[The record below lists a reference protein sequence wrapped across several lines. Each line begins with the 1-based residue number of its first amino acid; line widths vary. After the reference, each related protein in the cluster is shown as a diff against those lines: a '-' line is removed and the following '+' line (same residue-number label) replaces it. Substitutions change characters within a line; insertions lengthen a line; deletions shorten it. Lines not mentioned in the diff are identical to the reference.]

1 MNRCFQFP
9 DGFLVSIY
17 HQISN
22 YHKIL
27 PSDKVVPSLNVKIQ
41 HIFSFISTQTPLTED
56 FISVLQNHLHLHFYS
71 ARVWSKQLR
80 IVILLVTATGP
91 RLLTCV
97 CVLLDVCCRDE
108 PQSRLSKMG
117 AMPTPFQSAPDDFPP
132 PPPEVEE
139 EPELKDAPGITWR
152 SECSRFEIKS
162 LDLWKSQEKSEILR
176 IILLTA
182 PVALP
187 APKISVPPKMKA
199 LPKVPLKP
207 SAEDLELYGWV
218 RVSGAL
224 ICLQ

>member
-41 HIFSFISTQTPLTED
+41 HIFSFISSQTPLTED

-97 CVLLDVCCRDE
+97 CVSCWMCAAGTSLRAGCLKWVRCRHHSKLLQMIFHLHPRRWRRSLNSRTLQVSRDV
-108 PQSRLSKMG
+108 
-117 AMPTPFQSAPDDFPP
+117 QSALGLRLRVWTC
-132 PPPEVEE
+132 E
-139 EPELKDAPGITWR
+139 
-152 SECSRFEIKS
+152 S
-162 LDLWKSQEKSEILR
+162 LR
-176 IILLTA
+176 R
-182 PVALP
+182 
-187 APKISVPPKMKA
+187 
-199 LPKVPLKP
+199 KVR
-207 SAEDLELYGWV
+207 Y
-218 RVSGAL
+218 
-224 ICLQ
+224 

>member
-1 MNRCFQFP
+1 MF
-9 DGFLVSIY
+9 Y
-17 HQISN
+17 
-22 YHKIL
+22 KI
-27 PSDKVVPSLNVKIQ
+27 ICTYT
-41 HIFSFISTQTPLTED
+41 FILREFGVNS
-56 FISVLQNHLHLHFYS
+56 SVLLSFWL
-71 ARVWSKQLR
+71 
-80 IVILLVTATGP
+80 
-91 RLLTCV
+91 RLLDHDYWRVCV